1 MTQALLLQ
9 LAKQGNPNSIAALI
23 NAALWAE
30 SIRAKVRLEEDCLH
44 VMLRSHQL
52 INQHAAIAFLRRG
65 LLTLQVESIHSVMAY
80 AWKHNDDFPHW
91 IAQFEL
97 APVLPPAPKRET
109 TVLTPRKQIQLPKIK
124 ELARQGDVLAI
135 AFLLNRI
142 TKPLD
147 VTARTALRGSCLHV
161 LLEAESIPDLTLLQ
175 NLVSTELTH
184 LQSQQIAI
192 AKLYGRQKGDK
203 APAWTVTLE
212 IRVNEEIFAENVG
225 TSVVNHEAVV
235 VSLPTET
242 VQAQVITESPSPIQ
256 TATLEPQP
264 KLESKTVPLTAIASR
279 SSDNLAPTTT
289 SPTKELPIGFDR
301 PKRRF
306 NFMEIGFAVAVTVMI
321 YFMMSNA

>member
-1 MTQALLLQ
+1 MAQALLLQ

-44 VMLRSHQL
+44 VMLRSPQL

-65 LLTLQVESIHSVMAY
+65 LLQLQVESIHSVMAY

-91 IAQFEL
+91 IAHFEL
-97 APVLPPAPKRET
+97 APLLPPAPKQET
-109 TVLTPRKQIQLPKIK
+109 PVLPPRKQIQLPRIR

-135 AFLLNRI
+135 SFLLNRI

-147 VTARTALRGSCLHV
+147 VTARTALRGNCLHV

-175 NLVSTELTH
+175 NLVNTELNH

-192 AKLYGRQKGDK
+192 AKLYGRQKGVK
-203 APAWTVTLE
+203 APAWTMTLE
-212 IRVNEEIFAENVG
+212 IPDYEDISENIETTPAIG
-225 TSVVNHEAVV
+225 EVV
-235 VSLPTET
+235 VARLPVET
-242 VQAQVITESPSPIQ
+242 LQAQVMPSASPIQ
-256 TATLEPQP
+256 TSTLEPQP
-264 KLESKTVPLTAIASR
+264 KLESKTVPFTAIAAGSR
-279 SSDNLAPTTT
+279 NHSTPTAT
-289 SPTKELPIGFDR
+289 SPAKELPVGFDR